1 MEGETM
7 TIAFDGRVAV
17 VTGAGNGLGKSY
29 ALSLAAHG
37 ARVVVNDIGGAIDG
51 SGLSGTPADAV
62 VEEIRDAGGEAVAN
76 YDSVADPE
84 SAANIVQ
91 TAIDAFGQIDIV
103 INNAGIVRDKTFH
116 KMSIEDYEFVARV
129 HFLGS
134 VYVTHAAYP
143 HMRDANYG
151 RILMV
156 SSNSGLY
163 GNFGQTNY
171 SAAKMAVVGFMNT
184 LKLEGARSN
193 IVINAL
199 APLAATRIAEPSGIF
214 DTYDP
219 ELVTTDAVAAM
230 VTYLVSEECT
240 DSGNIVAATAG
251 YYSRIQIVESEG
263 IRTDPRAEMTPD
275 KIADLWP
282 QIHEMRNPQPYED
295 GVSNLTA
302 VMAKE

>member
-1 MEGETM
+1 M
-7 TIAFDGRVAV
+7 TIRFDGRVAI
-17 VTGAGNGLGKSY
+17 VTGAGHGLGRSY
-29 ALSLAAHG
+29 ALELG
-37 ARVVVNDIGGAIDG
+37 ARGAKVVVNDLGGAIDG
-51 SGLSGTPADAV
+51 SGGSKTPADEV
-62 VEEIRDAGGEAVAN
+62 VDEIRAAGGEAVAS
-76 YDSVADPE
+76 YDSVAEQE

-91 TAIDAFGQIDIV
+91 TAVDTFGGVDIV

-116 KMSIEDYEFVARV
+116 KMSLDDYEFVVKV

-134 VYVTHAAYP
+134 IYVTHAAYP
-143 HMRDANYG
+143 YMRDANYG

-184 LKLEGARSN
+184 LKLEGARNN
-193 IVINAL
+193 IVVNAL

-214 DTYDP
+214 ETYDR

-230 VTYLVSEECT
+230 VAYLVSEDCT
-240 DSGNIVAATAG
+240 DSGNVIAATAG
-251 YYSRIQIVESEG
+251 YYSRIQVMESQG
-263 IRTDPRAEMTPD
+263 VQVDPRAPISPERIAEM
-275 KIADLWP
+275 WP
-282 QIHEMRNPQPYED
+282 QIVEMNDPRPYNDAVE
-295 GVSNLTA
+295 NLTD